1 MCILVIEDEPLIRML
16 VVEELA
22 AFGREMREASNG
34 DQAAHLIGDP
44 AISFCLLITDI
55 HMAGRHDGFVVGELM
70 RGSHPSTPIVYMTAR
85 PDIFQSKGYLR
96 KSDRLL
102 TKPFSLARLIQTVD
116 QLLAKGQTTLF
127 S

>member
-1 MCILVIEDEPLIRML
+1 ML

-55 HMAGRHDGFVVGELM
+55 HMAGRHDGFVV
-70 RGSHPSTPIVYMTAR
+70 YMTAR